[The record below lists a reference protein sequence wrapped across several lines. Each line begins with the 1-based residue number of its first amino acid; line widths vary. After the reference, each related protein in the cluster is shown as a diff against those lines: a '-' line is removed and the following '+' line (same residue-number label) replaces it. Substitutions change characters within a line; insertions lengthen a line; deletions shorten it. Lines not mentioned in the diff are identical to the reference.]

1 MTDSLSK
8 QEEIR
13 YSRHLNIPDFGMQ
26 GQLKLKDASV
36 LIVGCG
42 GLGSASAT
50 YLVAAGIGHIGLVD
64 SDVVELSNLQ
74 RQTLHGMSTMSQ
86 PKVFSAKKRLNDINP
101 NVHIDIYNDRFIAE
115 NSDAII
121 GGFSIVVDATDNFE
135 ARYLINSVCVR
146 KKIPFIYG
154 AIYQFSGQMSVFDS
168 TKGPCFQC
176 VFSKVPT
183 EEISNANRGIGV
195 IGALPGVIGSLQ
207 AIETIKMI
215 TGVGES
221 IIGRLLLYDGLEMK
235 FREISVRKNLSCP
248 ICSKSGN
255 INGKKVIRG

>member
-1 MTDSLSK
+1 MTNLLSK

-13 YSRHLNIPDFGMQ
+13 YSRHLNIPDFGMR

-50 YLVAAGIGHIGLVD
+50 YLAAAGIGHIGLVD

-74 RQTLHGMSTMSQ
+74 RQVIHGMSTLSQ
-86 PKVFSAKKRLNDINP
+86 PKVISARKRLNDINP
-101 NVHIDIYNDRFIAE
+101 NVHIDIFNERLTTE
-115 NSDAII
+115 NSDVII
-121 GGFSIVVDATDNFE
+121 GDFSIVIDATDNFE
-135 ARYLINSVCVR
+135 ARYLTNSFCVR
-146 KKIPFIYG
+146 KKIPFVYG
-154 AIYQFSGQMSVFDS
+154 SIFQFSGQMGVFDS

-183 EEISNANRGIGV
+183 EEISNANKGIGV

-221 IIGRLLLYDGLEMK
+221 IIGRLLLFDGLEMK
-235 FREISVRKNLSCP
+235 FREISIGKNFSCP
-248 ICSKSGN
+248 ICSE
-255 INGKKVIRG
+255 

>member
-1 MTDSLSK
+1 MTKSLSK

-13 YSRHLNIPDFGMQ
+13 YSRHLNIPDFGMC
-26 GQLKLKDASV
+26 GQLKLKDASA

-50 YLVAAGIGHIGLVD
+50 YLAAAGIGHIGLVD

-74 RQTLHGMSTMSQ
+74 RQVMHGMSTLSQ
-86 PKVFSAKKRLNDINP
+86 PKVISARKRLNDINP
-101 NVHIDIYNDRFIAE
+101 NVQIDVFNERLTAE
-115 NSDAII
+115 NSDVII
-121 GGFSIVVDATDNFE
+121 GDFSIVIDATDNFE
-135 ARYLINSVCVR
+135 ARYLINSFCVR
-146 KKIPFIYG
+146 KKIPFVYG
-154 AIYQFSGQMSVFDS
+154 SIFQFSGQMGVFDS

-183 EEISNANRGIGV
+183 EEISNANKGIGV

-221 IIGRLLLYDGLEMK
+221 IIGRLLLFDGLEMI
-235 FREISVRKNLSCP
+235 FREISIGKNLSCP
-248 ICSKSGN
+248 ICTE
-255 INGKKVIRG
+255 

>member
-13 YSRHLNIPDFGMQ
+13 YSRHLNIPDFGMR

-50 YLVAAGIGHIGLVD
+50 YLAAAGIGHIGLVD

-74 RQTLHGMSTMSQ
+74 RQVIHGMSTLSQ
-86 PKVFSAKKRLNDINP
+86 PKVISARKRLNDINP
-101 NVHIDIYNDRFIAE
+101 NVHIDIFNERLTTE
-115 NSDAII
+115 NSDVII
-121 GGFSIVVDATDNFE
+121 GDFSIVIDATDNFE
-135 ARYLINSVCVR
+135 ARYLTNSFCVR
-146 KKIPFIYG
+146 KKIPFVYG
-154 AIYQFSGQMSVFDS
+154 SIFQFSGQMGVFDS

-183 EEISNANRGIGV
+183 EEISNANKGIGV

-221 IIGRLLLYDGLEMK
+221 IIGRLLLFDGLEMK
-235 FREISVRKNLSCP
+235 FREISIGKNFSCP
-248 ICSKSGN
+248 ICSE
-255 INGKKVIRG
+255 